1 MAWATA
7 VRADAVAPGTATVVE
22 VGGRRIAVCNTGDGI
37 YAIDDVC
44 THDGGPLDQ
53 GRLEGREIEC
63 PRHGARFDV
72 VTGRALCLPAVRPVR
87 AYPTRVENGVVEVEL
102 PG

>member
-1 MAWATA
+1 MAWIVVGKAEDIAVGTA
-7 VRADAVAPGTATVVE
+7 VVAEA
-22 VGGRRIAVCNTGDGI
+22 GGKRLALCNTGEGI

-53 GRLEGREIEC
+53 GQLEGKEIEC

-72 VTGRALCLPAVRPVR
+72 TTGRALCLPAVRPVR
-87 AYPTRVENGVVEVEL
+87 TYPVRIEGGEVEIDL
-102 PG
+102 P

>member
-1 MAWATA
+1 MTWVTVA
-7 VRADAVAPGTATVVE
+7 RAGDVAPSTAHVVE
-22 VGGRRIAVCNTGDGI
+22 ADGRRLALCNTGEGI

-53 GRLEGREIEC
+53 GKLEGKEIEC

-72 VTGRALCLPAVRPVR
+72 TTGRALCLPAIRPVKTY
-87 AYPTRVENGVVEVEL
+87 ATRLTGEAIEVEI
-102 PG
+102 P

>member
-1 MAWATA
+1 MSWVATIA
-7 VRADAVAPGTATVVE
+7 ADEVAPGTARVVDA
-22 VGGRRIAVCNTGDGI
+22 GGRRIAICNTGDGL

-53 GRLEGREIEC
+53 GQLNGHEIEC

-87 AYPTRVENGVVEVEL
+87 TYPVRLEGGMVEVDV
-102 PG
+102 PA